1 MKKYI
6 SPVVETIVINTET
19 VFLAGSDP
27 TLEKVDLQD
36 KDFAD
41 DQYEVLSNRRNS
53 GMWDE

>member
-6 SPVVETIVINTET
+6 SPVAETIVINTET

-36 KDFAD
+36 NNFAD
-41 DQYEVLSNRRNS
+41 DQYEILSNRRNS